1 MGSKQSEKMA
11 ILCKFY
17 QGAKIWPE
25 TDLEKVGF
33 EPEPDFGTDYSL
45 AKLCVFVVYIT
56 VAFSDGS
63 SVCCVSVY
71 SIQ

>member
-1 MGSKQSEKMA
+1 MLLREYA
-11 ILCKFY
+11 ISGWRGG
-17 QGAKIWPE
+17 GAKIWPD

-45 AKLCVFVVYIT
+45 AKLGVFVVYIT